1 MTKTLVREHITTFQ
15 TLGLGVARE
24 AENCCTRISIYRSW
38 KWVAPS
44 VSALTYLMKCTSK
57 KAPPGS
63 SIKQRCPHRLWL

>member
-57 KAPPGS
+57 KAPLVP
-63 SIKQRCPHRLWL
+63 P